1 MMGNFRVGGWLAVTC
16 LSAGCGGAT
25 QAAASPESPA
35 LAAPSVASAKPALE
49 AKAPRESRAVVAKAE
64 TKADDEDKSLTRE
77 IPTTCSGSDGCVPAA
92 AFAERVCRGRFPN
105 LPFAMFAKS
114 APWQHLFVKAVTV
127 EPVNAY
133 GGAQG
138 ETQMNFGEE
147 VVVLKRR
154 GPGSA
159 KGVQI
164 SGPTDLDVL
173 RWDGTCATIRE
184 EMFVTYNPGQMT
196 TPRIVWKYLEDPIRE
211 TLLKG
216 PMVVRAQANERKHC
230 RESSAKN
237 PSAECDKAMLRLT
250 EAIIVA
256 VRLGAA
262 PPAPTS
268 APAWR
273 KAEATAS
280 R

>member
-1 MMGNFRVGGWLAVTC
+1 
-16 LSAGCGGAT
+16 
-25 QAAASPESPA
+25 
-35 LAAPSVASAKPALE
+35 
-49 AKAPRESRAVVAKAE
+49 
-64 TKADDEDKSLTRE
+64 
-77 IPTTCSGSDGCVPAA
+77 
-92 AFAERVCRGRFPN
+92 
-105 LPFAMFAKS
+105 
-114 APWQHLFVKAVTV
+114 
-127 EPVNAY
+127 
-133 GGAQG
+133 
-138 ETQMNFGEE
+138 MNFGEE

-154 GPGSA
+154 GPGNA

-230 RESSAKN
+230 RESSANN

-262 PPAPTS
+262 SPAPTS

-273 KAEATAS
+273 KAEPTAS